1 MAMFFNGWI
10 GYGTNVAAGVLAE
23 PVDGGYLRRPFVLG
37 TMDHGIVGD
46 VGSGTVGPAV
56 AAWGVIGYMGL
67 FDAQVG
73 GNLLLWAPLPVPIAV
88 LANGTITSGT
98 NANRL
103 RFPDLQAD
111 DHATHLWPV
120 GAPVARTA
128 DGRVLIAGVPLQ
140 VTDMRLA
147 AQSQTFGAAVTM
159 AALPPTQQAA
169 GSGLLWNNGG
179 IISVS

>member
-10 GYGTNVAAGVLAE
+10 GYGTNLVAGMLAE
-23 PVDGGYLRRPFVLG
+23 PVDSGYMRCFLVMG
-37 TMDHGIVGD
+37 MMDLFIFIY

-56 AAWGVIGYMGL
+56 TAWGVIGYMGL

-73 GNLLLWAPLPVPIAV
+73 GNLLLWAPLPLPIKI

-103 RFPDLQAD
+103 RFPDLQAAD
-111 DHATHLWPV
+111 LTTHLWPV
-120 GAPVARTA
+120 GAPVAWTA
-128 DGRVLIAGVPLQ
+128 DGRVLTAGVPLRITNMQ
-140 VTDMRLA
+140 LA
-147 AQSQTFGAAVTM
+147 AQRQVFSTAVTM
-159 AALPPTQQAA
+159 AGLPTTQQTS

-179 IISVS
+179 VISVS